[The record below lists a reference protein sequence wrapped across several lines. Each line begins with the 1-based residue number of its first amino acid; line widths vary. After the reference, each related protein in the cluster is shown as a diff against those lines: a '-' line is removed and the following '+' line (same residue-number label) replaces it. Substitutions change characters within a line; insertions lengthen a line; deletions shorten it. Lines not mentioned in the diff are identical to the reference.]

1 MNSGRAKKIAK
12 ELYGDLS
19 RRGAKY
25 FRLKTGQIIRE
36 ELRRKYQAAKI
47 LHGTVI
53 TTVKRKKTRVPKW
66 YNKAGKNNST
76 NLINKPCNLG

>member
-12 ELYGDLS
+12 ALYGDLS
-19 RRGAKY
+19 RKGAKY

-36 ELRRKYQAAKI
+36 ELRRRYQAAKASYS
-47 LHGTVI
+47 TVV

-66 YNKAGKNNST
+66 YNKTRK
-76 NLINKPCNLG
+76 

>member
-12 ELYGDLS
+12 AIYGNLS

-25 FRLKTGQIIRE
+25 FRLNTGQIIRE
-36 ELRRKYQAAKI
+36 ELRKKYQAAKAAYS
-47 LHGTVI
+47 TVI

-66 YNKAGKNNST
+66 YNKTVK
-76 NLINKPCNLG
+76 